1 MLTAT
6 RTSLR
11 VSSASS
17 SRAIG
22 CAGRGSVARALH
34 RRLHAH
40 TRRSPSR
47 RRRSARALSDASPHS
62 ASAPA
67 RSRGSSP
74 ERFHRHD
81 LHGRRGSRRGG
92 GRRARPRGRES
103 RRGGRR
109 VRQGQ
114 DQRGCGRAHQGG
126 PEARSAAAAQAR
138 PPRPGQ
144 GGGGAAGDVRREAGS
159 HRGAEARHR
168 DPPGRT
174 QDRRRGIHEHEDQDP
189 GAQPAVSGAHG
200 TWFAHPDRVRRSP
213 IATTV
218 STRTHPAAS
227 AARRSRRTLFVRRE
241 RAFSRR
247 RKNEKTKKR
256 KSENASALVSVSPV
270 RVFSLA
276 RSRRRAD
283 LVCRRTQTAITATTA
298 RHHSYDIRTS
308 ATPSARS

>member
-1 MLTAT
+1 MTA
-6 RTSLR
+6 TSLR

-22 CAGRGSVARALH
+22 CVARGSVARALH

-74 ERFHRHD
+74 ERFHLHD

-114 DQRGCGRAHQGG
+114 DQRGRGRAHQGG

-174 QDRRRGIHEHEDQDP
+174 QDRRRGIHEHQDQDP

-227 AARRSRRTLFVRRE
+227 AARHPRRKFFSCAASVRFR
-241 RAFSRR
+241 RR
-247 RKNEKTKKR
+247 RKNE
-256 KSENASALVSVSPV
+256 NALGSLSLSDRSRRLASSLSLVQ
-270 RVFSLA
+270 
-276 RSRRRAD
+276 RRRAD
-283 LVCRRTQTAITATTA
+283 LVCRRTKTARLTARV